1 MRYLG
6 SNSGAGEKYT
16 HVSYVGIS
24 GACIEGKGVLL
35 TVQNEGVKIRSDFV
49 FTCGTC
55 VYILRLP
62 SLVRRYLL
70 IETVAR
76 KILEEYN
83 LILG

>member
-35 TVQNEGVKIRSDFV
+35 TGQNEGVKIRSDFV
-49 FTCGTC
+49 FT
-55 VYILRLP
+55 
-62 SLVRRYLL
+62 
-70 IETVAR
+70 
-76 KILEEYN
+76 
-83 LILG
+83 